1 MARQN
6 RPHRQ
11 IQSRVRQILTWL
23 KQSFVTDWNRSR
35 LHRASYILVAS
46 LLVCLGIMY
55 AIGNWYIWTERNKP
69 LELGASFVP
78 SYAASLG
85 LDPHQTLLAM
95 LGDLKIRHLRLVSHW
110 NDLEPQPGVYN
121 FDELDWEFRQAGAYG
136 AKVTLA
142 IGLRQPRWPECH
154 TPTWAMNEPDAVW
167 QPQLKQFITIVVNR
181 YKGNQALESYQ
192 LENEYFLRIFGTCTN
207 YSRQRL
213 IDEAALVHRLDS
225 RHTLIIS
232 RSENDVGW
240 PIGKPTPDEFGV
252 SVYQRVWTPVI
263 GRYIQYPYP
272 AWYYAFLAGIE
283 KIWSGRD
290 MVIHELQA
298 EPWPP
303 RGEPLS
309 MTSLSEQNKSFNAT
323 RLKQTIAFAKATGMK
338 TIDLWGAEYWYY
350 RKVTLHDSSVW
361 DAAKQE
367 YAQVKDTAT
376 N

>member
-1 MARQN
+1 MVRPN
-6 RPHRQ
+6 RLPEHKQ
-11 IQSRVRQILTWL
+11 KIIAHLFSCL
-23 KQSFVTDWNRSR
+23 KQAFITDWNRSR
-35 LHRASYILVAS
+35 LHRASYLLIAT
-46 LLVCLGIMY
+46 LLVCLGMMY
-55 AIGNWYIWTERNKP
+55 AIGNWYIWAERNKP
-69 LELGASFVP
+69 LTLGASFVP
-78 SYAASLG
+78 SYAISLG

-95 LGDLKIRHLRLVSHW
+95 LDDLRIRHLRLVSHW
-110 NDLEPQPGVYN
+110 SDLEPEPGVYN
-121 FDELDWEFRQAGAYG
+121 FSELDWEFQEADAHQ

-154 TPTWAMNEPDAVW
+154 MPSWAMNEPESVW
-167 QPQLKQFITIVVNR
+167 QPQLKQFISIVVDR
-181 YKGNQALESYQ
+181 YKNNTALESYQ

-213 IDEAALVHRLDS
+213 IDEAALVHHLDS
-225 RHTLIIS
+225 HHTLIIS
-232 RSENDVGW
+232 RSENDIGW
-240 PIGKPTPDEFGV
+240 PIGKPTPDEFGI

-309 MTSLSEQNKSFNAT
+309 GTSLTEQNKSFNAT
-323 RLKQTIAFAKATGMK
+323 RLKQTIAFSKATGMK

-350 RKVTLHDSSVW
+350 RKVKLHDSSVW
-361 DAAKQE
+361 DTAKQE
-367 YAQVKDTAT
+367 YAQAKA